1 MRILMLAFQNA
12 GGGMQVAISIINEF
26 KKFKSNEYH
35 IIIGERIESQL
46 SGWEFPDNFK
56 FYSMPLEVT
65 RRSIGG
71 FIKRAKFFS
80 EIENRVNPDCILTTS
95 GPIYWRSKSPHLLGF
110 NTPASIYTESPY
122 FQRMPFSEK
131 IKWKVKA
138 MLQCIF
144 IKRDAEAYFV
154 QTDDVNKRLRK
165 FINKDNV
172 YTISNTYSNIFKDY
186 KRYPPKLPTRTDQE
200 IRLLTLSTYY
210 PHKNFE
216 IIMSVVDILKNRGYK
231 NIKFVLTLKDEVY
244 KRIIKQH
251 YSDYIINVGPLPS
264 LECPSLYE
272 ECDFVFLPSLLECF
286 SANYAEGMCMGKP
299 ILTSDMSFAR
309 TVCHDAAI
317 YFNPLDAND
326 IADKIL
332 NLVFSDQI
340 IEEMKQKGWKNM
352 ENFGTAEKR
361 AEEILNILNMIRVN
375 FTQ

>member
-46 SGWEFPDNFK
+46 NGWEFPDNFK

-375 FTQ
+375 VTQ